1 MRNEQETQVGIF
13 CLRTES
19 RIEGSILQ
27 QIIKRIMLK
36 FVTSIFFFPQLARLS
51 SEDMKIVNNMRL
63 LAGSLNSKK
72 PSTDFS
78 LKFDGQKVKKLKLF
92 KWMLKT
98 RVRYSLHKLLYQS
111 MVIVDIF
118 WVMITRQSKLQEKSG
133 LVRKK
138 HGHCLNFIPS

>member
-1 MRNEQETQVGIF
+1 
-13 CLRTES
+13 
-19 RIEGSILQ
+19 
-27 QIIKRIMLK
+27 MLK
-36 FVTSIFFFPQLARLS
+36 FVTSIFFSPQLARLS

-72 PSTDFS
+72 SSTDFS